1 MNNVNQR
8 PVTVPTEQ
16 EAAYEA
22 VENGSSGFEPQS
34 DGTKDA
40 AYSGGD
46 EPQVSNSASN
56 AEQLN
61 SEMKEEELKQVSGN
75 GAASHTEE
83 NAKVDPPKADKEGE
97 QKPFKLTNGQLYAL
111 TLLLSY
117 NFRLARIRV
126 NRDIDRSI
134 VRKKILS
141 IKAAKGIISPFL
153 VITALECIKA
163 GIEVVDYDGNVITK
177 DTPDLDKILVLVDGQ
192 HRWEAIKELLEKGE
206 SFEAYFILP
215 LTDGYD
221 LMTLLKEANTAV
233 NPWDGID
240 WLTMVIQTAKVHG
253 LDTTKL
259 EWLKLLANTDN
270 ISDSAASLFA
280 SGGKKIYSKTT
291 MKNAIDSKDTEKLE
305 ELADTDNLDR
315 NRNLYNAV
323 IAKLNVKTVGLK
335 VTPKILFSFV
345 DQLINKNIP
354 INDAY
359 SHVIEFINDLSSEQ
373 VNELS
378 NAKKTSSKTKDQVIT
393 NLFKNYWATF
403 TKLNKIVE

>member
-1 MNNVNQR
+1 
-8 PVTVPTEQ
+8 
-16 EAAYEA
+16 
-22 VENGSSGFEPQS
+22 
-34 DGTKDA
+34 
-40 AYSGGD
+40 
-46 EPQVSNSASN
+46 
-56 AEQLN
+56 
-61 SEMKEEELKQVSGN
+61 MKEEEMKQVSGN

-192 HRWEAIKELLEKGE
+192 HRWEAIKELLDKGE

-359 SHVIEFINDLSSEQ
+359 SHVIEFINDLSLEQ

>member
-1 MNNVNQR
+1 MTKYNER

-16 EAAYEA
+16 TAAYEA

-34 DGTKDA
+34 DSTRDVA
-40 AYSGGD
+40 HSGGD
-46 EPQVSNSASN
+46 EPQVSNSASY

-61 SEMKEEELKQVSGN
+61 PEMKEEELKQVSGN
-75 GAASHTEE
+75 GTASHTEE
-83 NAKVDPPKADKEGE
+83 NAKVDPPKADKEGK
-97 QKPFKLTNGQLYAL
+97 QKPFKLTSRQIYAL
-111 TLLLSY
+111 ELLLSY

-192 HRWEAIKELLEKGE
+192 HRWEAIKELLDKGE

-259 EWLKLLANTDN
+259 EWLKSLANTDN

-359 SHVIEFINDLSSEQ
+359 SHVIEFINDLSLEQ

>member
-1 MNNVNQR
+1 MINNLS
-8 PVTVPTEQ
+8 PATESTEQ
-16 EAAYEA
+16 AAAYEA
-22 VENGSSGFEPQS
+22 VENGRSGFDPLS
-34 DGTKDA
+34 DGTKDV

-46 EPQVSNSASN
+46 EPQVSNSASD
-56 AEQLN
+56 AEQI
-61 SEMKEEELKQVSGN
+61 ETKMKEEELKQVSGN
-75 GAASHTEE
+75 GTASHTEE
-83 NAKVDPPKADKEGE
+83 NAKVDPPKADKEGK
-97 QKPFKLTNGQLYAL
+97 QKPFKLTSRQIYAL
-111 TLLLSY
+111 ELLLSY
-117 NFRLARIRV
+117 NFRFARIRV
-126 NRDIDRSI
+126 NRDIDRSV